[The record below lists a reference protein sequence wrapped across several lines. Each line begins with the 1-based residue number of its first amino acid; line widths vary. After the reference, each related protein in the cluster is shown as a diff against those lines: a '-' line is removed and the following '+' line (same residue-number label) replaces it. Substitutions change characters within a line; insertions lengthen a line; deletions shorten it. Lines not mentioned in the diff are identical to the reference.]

1 MIAGA
6 EASAPPSLPEL
17 ARPELAEDIIAPVS
31 ARRRALRIVVG
42 VALAA
47 SALIAA
53 ATMLGG
59 FGGAW
64 DAAEDME
71 WRWLAAAVGCEAI
84 AYGFLALHV
93 RWVVRDRPHATRAAP
108 VRTALV
114 LFGLGSVLPA
124 APLEGFALAGAAL
137 RRRRLDRRRM
147 ALLFG
152 FTQWFSVRG
161 LLALAAL
168 NLIAALALSHV
179 PVAYEAPAALGAAFT
194 LLFLALTSWLSTRR
208 WCAEAVSLILLRLRH
223 WRDCP
228 DPASRRAVG
237 AAWHAEAMRIAG
249 RGRDRRVLLGTTVLA
264 WTAEG
269 LCLYFA
275 LRATGAEVGVD
286 VLLLAYTVGI
296 IASMVPLLPAGVGVV
311 ETVTPLILHVYGV
324 PLATALAAV
333 LTFRLIANVLPAI
346 AGTLALAWL
355 RVGAPPPEVSDADE
369 RAGASV

>member
-1 MIAGA
+1 MIVGA
-6 EASAPPSLPEL
+6 DAAAAPSLPEL
-17 ARPELAEDIIAPVS
+17 AEEVIAPAS
-31 ARRRALRIVVG
+31 TRRRVLRILF
-42 VALAA
+42 ALAITA
-47 SALIAA
+47 SALVAA
-53 ATMLGG
+53 GSLLGG

-64 DAAEDME
+64 DAAADMDP
-71 WRWLAAAVGCEAI
+71 RWLVAGVGCEVV
-84 AYGFLALHV
+84 AYAFLALHV
-93 RWVVRDRPHATRAAP
+93 RWVVRDRPHASRAAP

-114 LFGLGSVLPA
+114 LFGLGAVLPA

-168 NLIAALALSHV
+168 NVIAALALSHV
-179 PVAYEAPAALGAAFT
+179 PGAYEAPAALGAAIT
-194 LLFLALTSWLSTRR
+194 LLFLAVTSWLSTRR
-208 WCAEAVSLILLRLRH
+208 WCAEAVASVLVRVRH
-223 WRDCP
+223 WRSYP
-228 DPASRRAVG
+228 DAATRRATG

-269 LCLYFA
+269 LALYCA

-296 IASMVPLLPAGVGVV
+296 LASMVPLLPAGVGVV

-346 AGTLALAWL
+346 AGTIALAGL
-355 RVGAPPPEVSDADE
+355 RVGAPPATPIPPPPDE
-369 RAGASV
+369 RADASV

>member
-1 MIAGA
+1 MIVGA
-6 EASAPPSLPEL
+6 NAPAQPSLPEL
-17 ARPELAEDIIAPVS
+17 ADEVLAPMS
-31 ARRRALRIVVG
+31 GRRRGLRIL
-42 VALAA
+42 VALALA
-47 SALIAA
+47 TSALIAA
-53 ATMLGG
+53 GTMLGG

-64 DAAEDME
+64 DAAADMDV
-71 WRWLAAAVGCEAI
+71 RWLAAAAGCEAI
-84 AYGFLALHV
+84 AYAFLALHV
-93 RWVVRDRPHATRAAP
+93 RWMVRERPHSARAAP

-137 RRRRLDRRRM
+137 RRRQLDRRRM

-168 NLIAALALSHV
+168 DV
-179 PVAYEAPAALGAAFT
+179 FAALGLSHIPGSYEGPAAIGAGFT

-208 WCAEAVSLILLRLRH
+208 WCAEMVALALLRIRH
-223 WRDCP
+223 WRNCP
-228 DPASRRAVG
+228 DAASRRAVG

-269 LCLYFA
+269 LCLYCA
-275 LRATGAEVGVD
+275 LRATGAQVGVD

-296 IASMVPLLPAGVGVV
+296 LASMMPLLPAGVGVV

-346 AGTLALAWL
+346 AGGLALAGL
-355 RVGAPPPEVSDADE
+355 RVGAPPVEPAAVEE
-369 RAGASV
+369 RTKTPV